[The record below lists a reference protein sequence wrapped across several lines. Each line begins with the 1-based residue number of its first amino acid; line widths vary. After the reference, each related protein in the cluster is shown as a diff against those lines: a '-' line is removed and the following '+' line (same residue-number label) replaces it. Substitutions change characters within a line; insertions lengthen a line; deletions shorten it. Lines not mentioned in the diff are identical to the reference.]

1 MTIAEFLRERINED
15 EAEIGPLFGRDEKA
29 SPNGIGWAEVGA
41 IGEVLMCGQARALAE
56 CEAKHVQD
64 AQGRAGAILARPR
77 SQRVRVTGID
87 LDPAPDFVQE
97 IDGQPRQVWEVRR

>member
-29 SPNGIGWAEVGA
+29 GPNGIGWAEVGA

-56 CEAKHVQD
+56 CEAKRLAVAACVNYLEGHD
-64 AQGRAGAILARPR
+64 GGLAGDVGCEAWDVLCALALPYADHAHYREEWRP
-77 SQRVRVTGID
+77 
-87 LDPAPDFVQE
+87 
-97 IDGQPRQVWEVRR
+97 